1 MTKTVLVAGATGNLG
16 SEIVAELVARG
27 ANVRALVRGS
37 KADGGDKLRELA
49 ESGAIT
55 LVVGDVNDD
64 LASLTENLKG
74 VDVVVSALQGGP
86 DVIIDGQKN
95 LIRAAEA
102 AGVTRMI
109 PSDFS
114 VDLHRLEF
122 GDNVFLDMRKT
133 ADAAFE
139 HSAVRPT
146 SVLIGAFMEVL
157 LAPFMG
163 IVDLEGGTFSY
174 WGEGEQPMDFTSIP
188 DAAAYAAVAALDDS
202 TADTTVSFAG
212 EVVTMK
218 QLHAA
223 VVSATGRELEIRE
236 LGTVEELRAEI
247 ERRKAVAN
255 TPFDYVGLQYQW
267 AMVSGKGKL
276 RDLRNADYPD
286 ITPVSIGEFLARR

>member
-86 DVIIDGQKN
+86 DVIIEGQKN
-95 LIRAAEA
+95 LIRAAGA
-102 AGVTRMI
+102 AGVPRMI

-114 VDLHRLEF
+114 ADLHKLDF
-122 GDNVFLDMRKT
+122 GDNLFLDMRKT
-133 ADAAFE
+133 ADVAFGQ
-139 HSAVRPT
+139 STVRPT
-146 SVLIGAFMEVL
+146 SVLVGGFMEVM

-163 IVDLEGGTFSY
+163 IVDMEAGTFSY
-174 WGEGEQPMDFTSIP
+174 WGDGEQEMDFTSIP
-188 DAAAYAAVAALDDS
+188 DAAAYAAAAALDDS
-202 TADTTVSFAG
+202 TADKIVSFAG
-212 EVVTMK
+212 DVVTMK

-223 VVSATGRELEIRE
+223 IAKTTGRELEIRV
-236 LGTVEELRAEI
+236 LGTVDDLKAEI
-247 ERRKAVAN
+247 DRRRAVATN
-255 TPFDYVGLQYQW
+255 PYEYVGLQYQW
-267 AMVSGKGKL
+267 AMMSGKGKL
-276 RDLRNADYPD
+276 TDIRNADYPD
-286 ITPVSIGEFLARR
+286 ITPVTVENFLANR